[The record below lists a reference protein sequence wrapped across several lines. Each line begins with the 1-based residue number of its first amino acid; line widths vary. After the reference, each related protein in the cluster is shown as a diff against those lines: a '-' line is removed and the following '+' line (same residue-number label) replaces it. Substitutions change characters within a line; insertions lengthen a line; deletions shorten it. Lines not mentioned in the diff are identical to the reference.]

1 MSAHSLYRDL
11 AFQAPA
17 MTSPSGHGSQNLLHR
32 LADSLAKLRQRRA
45 DAAQLRNADERDL
58 RDIGINRGDIE
69 RLFDPAFAQEFAE
82 RAGPAITP
90 RRNAALW

>member
-1 MSAHSLYRDL
+1 MGAHSLYHTL

-17 MTSPSGHGSQNLLHR
+17 VTSPSGHGPENMFHR
-32 LADSLAKLRQRRA
+32 LAGGLTKLRQRHA

-69 RLFDPAFAQEFAE
+69 RLFDPAFAQEYAQ
-82 RAGPAITP
+82 RGQPSVTP
-90 RRNAALW
+90 RRNAGG

>member
-1 MSAHSLYRDL
+1 MAVSTVR
-11 AFQAPA
+11 
-17 MTSPSGHGSQNLLHR
+17 QNH
-32 LADSLAKLRQRRA
+32 A
-45 DAAQLRNADERDL
+45 DAAQLRDADERDL

-90 RRNAALW
+90 RRNGALW